1 MKTKELEQ
9 ELGLSKH
16 TIFYYEK
23 EGFIH
28 PERDNNG
35 YRVYSEQDVQT
46 LQLVKFLRNLNISID
61 DVKGIIEGTVSFD
74 ECLKINQIHLN
85 KQIEGLKEIE
95 ERIDKF
101 KEKQLPIL
109 PALETVHDHKKSF
122 LGFQKTTS
130 TVSLG
135 RKLTRSLALREFF
148 YTLPVAIFMCAV
160 VLYWFQI
167 PRIYVPI
174 VSVMIFLLTYI
185 ICIGFSFKVTSVNML
200 DEGRDQSV
208 EFLQNGMRYYQR
220 KGFFQHICYYGAVL
234 FKKEEHYVHYCDYK
248 DIQEVQINVSKR
260 YMSVGTPIAY
270 EIYVPDFKF
279 TFKDGHQ
286 FYFYWPMILDDD
298 ERYIAIILENKVKN
312 IKDPKNVLYAM
323 KNGINLHD
331 YLRQQE

>member
-28 PERDNNG
+28 PDRDDNG
-35 YRVYSEQDVQT
+35 YRIYSEQDIQT

-61 DVKGIIEGTVSFD
+61 DVKGIIEGTVSFE

-95 ERIDKF
+95 NRIDKF
-101 KEKQLPIL
+101 QEKQLPIL
-109 PALETVHDHKKSF
+109 PALEKVNDQKKTY

-135 RKLTRSLALREFF
+135 RKLTHSLALREFI

-160 VLYWFQI
+160 VLYWFK
-167 PRIYVPI
+167 VPQSYAVI
-174 VSVMIFLLTYI
+174 VSVIIFLLTYI
-185 ICIGFSFKVTSVNML
+185 ICIGFNFKVTSVNML
-200 DEGRDQSV
+200 DEGRDQSI
-208 EFLQNGMRYYQR
+208 EFLQNGIKYYQR
-220 KGFFQHICYYGAVL
+220 KGFFQHICYYVAVL
-234 FKKEEHYVHYCDYK
+234 LNEEERYVHYCDYK
-248 DIQEVQINVSKR
+248 DIEQVEIIVSKR
-260 YMSVGTPIAY
+260 YMNLGSPIAY
-270 EIYVPDFKF
+270 ELYVPDFKF
-279 TFKDGHQ
+279 TFKDGHE

-298 ERYIAIILENKVKN
+298 ERYIAIILENKIKN
-312 IKDPKNVLYAM
+312 IKDPQNVLYAM

-331 YLRQQE
+331 YLSN

>member
-28 PERDNNG
+28 PDRDDNG
-35 YRVYSEQDVQT
+35 YRIYSEQDVQT

-61 DVKGIIEGTVSFD
+61 DVKGIIEGTVSFE
-74 ECLKINQIHLN
+74 ECLRINQIHLN

-95 ERIDKF
+95 NRIETF
-101 KEKQLPIL
+101 KEKQLPVL
-109 PALETVHDHKKSF
+109 PALETVNSQKKTT

-135 RKLTRSLALREFF
+135 RKLTRPLAIRELL
-148 YTLPVAIFMCAV
+148 YTLPATIFICAMILKWFDIPKPYFLLV
-160 VLYWFQI
+160 VI
-167 PRIYVPI
+167 V
-174 VSVMIFLLTYI
+174 VSVLVFFLF
-185 ICIGFSFKVTSVNML
+185 IGFNFKATSTAML
-200 DEGRDQSV
+200 DEGRDQSI
-208 EFLQNGMRYYQR
+208 EFLQEGIRYYQK
-220 KGFFQHICYYGAVL
+220 KGFFQHVSYYLAVL
-234 FKKEEHYVHYCDYK
+234 LNQEERYVHYCDYK
-248 DIQEVQINVSKR
+248 DIEQVEIIVSKR
-260 YMSVGTPIAY
+260 YMNLGSPIAY
-270 EIYVPDFKF
+270 EVYVPDFRF
-279 TFKDGHQ
+279 TFKDGHE

-331 YLRQQE
+331 YLK